1 VKPLHSAES
10 ILSALPKSIGKR
22 NVIEPFDRSYPQS
35 TLRIE
40 LAKTTKLARWA
51 ILARVVCQLRSDTFM
66 RYSAFSGITFH
77 PYYTRY
83 WLMTTFPG
91 HLAHQPDGC

>member
-1 VKPLHSAES
+1 MEPLHSAES

-35 TLRIE
+35 TLMIE

-51 ILARVVCQLRSDTFM
+51 ILAPLGTGKTEWIKRLIQPTF
-66 RYSAFSGITFH
+66 R
-77 PYYTRY
+77 R
-83 WLMTTFPG
+83 
-91 HLAHQPDGC
+91 